1 MPNSGEERMKF
12 SIPERAHTV
21 DLQRRST
28 PSFGQPR
35 AWHMQIAI
43 RTVEKSMSTPT
54 NYDHT

>member
-1 MPNSGEERMKF
+1 MKF
-12 SIPERAHTV
+12 SVPERAHTV